1 MKPIQIA
8 PSVLPVD
15 FSRLGEAIC
24 ELDQAGVD
32 LIQWD
37 VMDGQFVPN
46 LTFGPDIIASI
57 RSLTK
62 LQFEAHLMVLTPE
75 AMASR
80 YVEAGCSRLIVHAE
94 ACANLRQTLEV
105 INDLGA
111 ASAVALNPETPASA
125 VCDVLDLVD
134 LILVMTVRP
143 GFGGQKYI
151 QTMEPKIAEVRQMIS
166 SANLDDKVNVEVD
179 GGISAETVSG
189 AAKSGANILIAGSA
203 LFRDPKGLTHA
214 VQQIRET
221 ATSAFNSR

>member
-24 ELDQAGVD
+24 ELDEAGVD

-46 LTFGPDIIASI
+46 LTFGPDIIAST

-75 AMASR
+75 KMASR
-80 YVEAGCSRLIVHAE
+80 YVQAGCSRLIVHAE
-94 ACANLRQTLEV
+94 ACPNLRHTLEA
-105 INDLGA
+105 INNLGA

-125 VCDVLDLVD
+125 VRDVLDLVD

-143 GFGGQKYI
+143 GFGGQKYM
-151 QTMEPKIAEVRQMIS
+151 QDMEPKIAEVRQMIS
-166 SANLDDKVNVEVD
+166 SASLDDKVNLEVD
-179 GGISAETVSG
+179 GGISSDTVSG

-214 VQQIRET
+214 VQQIREN

>member
-1 MKPIQIA
+1 MTVC
-8 PSVLPVD
+8 S
-15 FSRLGEAIC
+15 G
-24 ELDQAGVD
+24 
-32 LIQWD
+32 
-37 VMDGQFVPN
+37 
-46 LTFGPDIIASI
+46 TF
-57 RSLTK
+57 
-62 LQFEAHLMVLTPE
+62 
-75 AMASR
+75 
-80 YVEAGCSRLIVHAE
+80 
-94 ACANLRQTLEV
+94 ANLRHTLEV

-179 GGISAETVSG
+179 GGISVETVSG

>member
-46 LTFGPDIIASI
+46 LTFGPDIIAST
-57 RSLTK
+57 RTLTK

-94 ACANLRQTLEV
+94 ACANLRHTLEV

-125 VCDVLDLVD
+125 ICDVLDLVD